1 MSINV
6 GLDFGTHQTKICI
19 EDATNKNQKT
29 YEFFEF
35 FDNGKKS
42 FFLPSVVQI
51 NSNGTLSYGTVD
63 ENNCKIVK
71 DGFIINSIP
80 DLKIPV
86 LKEISEP
93 GFTDFPKTPSKPS
106 YPSKPQKQVYPK
118 KPTTFSD
125 ANDWKSALQALK
137 NKMLNKDDDRI
148 IEWKN
153 EIKKIDHKFS
163 KTLYEWELK
172 CDDIVDQY
180 EKTLKNWEIECNLI
194 EKQNEVI
201 RENYLEEKRINKEEF
216 EIALS
221 QYNFKRNQF
230 HYLTIEE
237 DGNVFEEKYIFHYFK
252 FALYSNE
259 VNWHHQIDQ
268 ETISIWYLANILF
281 LLQEKFGDQFFLQI
295 GIPCGIQ
302 KKFNEKQKEKALGI
316 LISAYKLIGHFENH
330 SKYLLSTYEE
340 LLSLT
345 EKTNHYSYE
354 DLNTYGIDALPE
366 AYAGLVSLT
375 QKKKLEKGMNLLV
388 DIGGGTTDIA
398 FFTITDD
405 DLPDIHAVHSLY
417 KGLNFI
423 YENAASKSSD
433 PDIVRIQQLVDS
445 NHEKFEQLKFATN
458 LYHSELQKEV
468 RKIIGAIK
476 DSFINR
482 YNIHGLHISTL
493 NNALLNRP
501 VIFSGGGST
510 FNNLIQ
516 KVDSFSDLKKIDKE
530 MLSITTLR
538 SEIID
543 DNMFSILATAY
554 GLSIPIEN
562 ETTFIEIKNIFDHLD
577 SVGGDD
583 SSSSNGYDHGL
594 SDY

>member
-1 MSINV
+1 MSITV

-19 EDATNKNQKT
+19 EDATNTNQKT

-35 FDNGKKS
+35 SDNGKKS

-51 NSNGTLSYGTVD
+51 NSIGTLSYGTVD
-63 ENNCKIVK
+63 ENNCKIAT
-71 DGFIINSIP
+71 DGFIIDSIS
-80 DLKIPV
+80 DLNIPI
-86 LKEISEP
+86 LKEIPEP
-93 GFTDFPKTPSKPS
+93 VFNDFPEIPSKQS
-106 YPSKPQKQVYPK
+106 YPSKPQKQTYPK
-118 KPTTFSD
+118 KPTSFSD
-125 ANDWKSALQALK
+125 GNDWKSTLQALK

-148 IEWKN
+148 NEWKN

-172 CDDIVDQY
+172 CDAIDGQY
-180 EKTLKNWEIECNLI
+180 EKTLNYWELECNSI
-194 EKQNEVI
+194 EKQNEVT
-201 RENYLEEKRINKEEF
+201 RENYAEEKRINIEEF
-216 EIALS
+216 DEALS
-221 QYNFKRNQF
+221 QYNFKRNEF
-230 HYLTIEE
+230 HYLKIEE
-237 DGNVFEEKYIFHYFK
+237 DGKVSEEKYIFHYFK

-259 VNWHHQIDQ
+259 VKWYHRIDQ
-268 ETISIWYLANILF
+268 ETISIWYLANIIF

-295 GIPCGIQ
+295 GIPCGIN
-302 KKFNEKQKEKALGI
+302 KRFNEKQKEKALGI
-316 LISAYKLIGHFENH
+316 LISAYKLIEPFENH
-330 SKYLLSTYEE
+330 SEYLLSTYEE
-340 LLSLT
+340 LLSRT
-345 EKTNHYSYE
+345 EKTNHYSFE
-354 DLNTYGIDALPE
+354 DLYHFGIDALPE

-405 DLPDIHAVHSLY
+405 GLPDIHAVHSLY

-445 NHEKFEQLKFATN
+445 NHEKFEQLKYATN

-476 DSFINR
+476 DSFFNR
-482 YNIHGLHISTL
+482 FNIHGLHISTL

-510 FNNLIQ
+510 FNNLLQ
-516 KVDSFSDLKKIDKE
+516 KVDSFSDLKKISQE
-530 MLSITTLR
+530 MLSITTLK
-538 SEIID
+538 SVINDE
-543 DNMFSILATAY
+543 NMFSILATAY

-562 ETTFIEIKNIFDHLD
+562 ETSFIEIKNIFDHIISNNDEKSD
-577 SVGGDD
+577 S
-583 SSSSNGYDHGL
+583 GYDHGL
-594 SDY
+594 TDY

>member
-1 MSINV
+1 MSITV

-19 EDATNKNQKT
+19 GDATITNQKT

-80 DLKIPV
+80 DLKIPIF
-86 LKEISEP
+86 KEIPEP
-93 GFTDFPKTPSKPS
+93 IFNDFPEIPLKTN
-106 YPSKPQKQVYPK
+106 YPSKPQKQPYPK

-125 ANDWKSALQALK
+125 AKDWKSTLQALK

-148 IEWKN
+148 NEWKN

-172 CDDIVDQY
+172 CDAIDDQY
-180 EKTLKNWEIECNLI
+180 DKALKNREIECNSI
-194 EKQNEVI
+194 EKQNEGI
-201 RENYLEEKRINKEEF
+201 RENYLEEKRINQEEF

-230 HYLTIEE
+230 HYLAIEE
-237 DGNVFEEKYIFHYFK
+237 DGKVSEEKYIFHYFK
-252 FALYSNE
+252 FALYSND
-259 VNWHHQIDQ
+259 VKWYHQIDQ
-268 ETISIWYLANILF
+268 ETISIWYLANIIF
-281 LLQEKFGDQFFLQI
+281 LLQEKFGDLFFLQI
-295 GIPCGIQ
+295 GIPCGIN
-302 KKFNEKQKEKALGI
+302 KRFNEKQKEKAIGI
-316 LISAYKLIGHFENH
+316 LISAFKLIEHFENH
-330 SKYLLSTYEE
+330 SEYLLSTYEE

-345 EKTNHYSYE
+345 EKTSHYSFE
-354 DLNTYGIDALPE
+354 DLNNYGIDALPE

-433 PDIVRIQQLVDS
+433 PDIVRIQQLVDN
-445 NHEKFEQLKFATN
+445 NHEKFEQLKYATN

-516 KVDSFSDLKKIDKE
+516 KVDSFSDLMKINQE
-530 MLSITTLR
+530 MLSITTLK

-562 ETTFIEIKNIFDHLD
+562 ETSFIEIKNIFDHI
-577 SVGGDD
+577 VGGGNND
-583 SSSSNGYDHGL
+583 SSSNGYVHGI

>member
-1 MSINV
+1 MSITV

-19 EDATNKNQKT
+19 EDATNTNQKT

-51 NSNGTLSYGTVD
+51 NSNGALSYGTVD
-63 ENNCKIVK
+63 ENNCKLGK

-86 LKEISEP
+86 LKEIPEP
-93 GFTDFPKTPSKPS
+93 ISNDFPEKPSKPT
-106 YPSKPQKQVYPK
+106 YPNKPQKQAYPK

-125 ANDWKSALQALK
+125 AKDWKSTLQALK

-148 IEWKN
+148 NEWKN

-172 CDDIVDQY
+172 CDAIDDQY
-180 EKTLKNWEIECNLI
+180 DKALKKWEIECNSI
-194 EKQNEVI
+194 EKQNEGI
-201 RENYLEEKRINKEEF
+201 RENYLEERRINQEEF

-221 QYNFKRNQF
+221 QYNFKRNQY
-230 HYLTIEE
+230 HYLSIEE
-237 DGNVFEEKYIFHYFK
+237 DGKVSKEKYIFHYFK
-252 FALYSNE
+252 FALYSND
-259 VNWHHQIDQ
+259 VKWYHRIDQ

-281 LLQEKFGDQFFLQI
+281 LLQEKLGDQFFLQI

-302 KKFNEKQKEKALGI
+302 EVFNENQKEKALGI
-316 LISAYKLIGHFENH
+316 LISAYKLIEHFENH
-330 SKYLLSTYEE
+330 SEYLLSTYEE

-345 EKTNHYSYE
+345 EKTNHYSFE
-354 DLNTYGIDALPE
+354 DLNNYGIDALPE
-366 AYAGLVSLT
+366 AYAGLVTLT
-375 QKKKLEKGMNLLV
+375 KKEKLVPGMNLLV

-398 FFTITDD
+398 FFTITDEK
-405 DLPDIHAVHSLY
+405 LPDIHAVHSMY

-445 NHEKFEQLKFATN
+445 NHEKFEQLKYATN

-482 YNIHGLHISTL
+482 YKIHGLHISAL
-493 NNALLNRP
+493 NNALRKRP
-501 VIFSGGGST
+501 IIFAGGGST
-510 FNNLIQ
+510 FKHLIQ
-516 KVDSFSDLKKIDKE
+516 TIDSFSDIKKINQE
-530 MLSITTLR
+530 MLSIITLK

-554 GLSIPIEN
+554 GLSIPLEN
-562 ETTFIEIKNIFDHLD
+562 EIVLTDINDLFIHIISN
-577 SVGGDD
+577 DD
-583 SSSSNGYDHGL
+583 EKSNSGYDHGL
-594 SDY
+594 TDS